1 MVDVPRCKLD
11 LNDLTTGIVDMRA
24 NDETL
29 GAAVSAVVN
38 GNDVTSLLLTI
49 PVMSDR
55 LFLIQ
60 AIHIW
65 MLT

>member
-11 LNDLTTGIVDMRA
+11 LNDLTTGVVDVRA

-29 GAAVSAVVN
+29 SAAVSAVVN
-38 GNDVTSLLLTI
+38 GNDVTGLLLTI
-49 PVMSDR
+49 PIMSDH

-60 AIHIW
+60 DIHI
-65 MLT
+65 